1 MSGSECY
8 SSLKNNFKDCWA
20 EINQIIADGYVEIS
34 PGNTVPVEIFLG
46 GDYKVRIIRG
56 TFRFQC
62 SIQHLNLQKL
72 I

>member
-8 SSLKNNFKDCWA
+8 SSLKTNFKDCWD

-34 PGNTVPVEIFLG
+34 PGKTVPVEIFLG
-46 GDYKVRIIRG
+46 GDYKVRITSG
-56 TFRFQC
+56 TFQFQC
-62 SIQHLNLQKL
+62 GIQY